1 MMSEIKHSLRIMIID
16 IEKDKVVL
24 DEFADAIV
32 GGIAKNVMPGEDGD
46 CAEIAVVRATTIGVM
61 NAVTAA
67 ESIVKKQKRMLLKD
81 FLKNATPE
89 EKKKC
94 FGIEDVEKLIDIL
107 EKATEDEDESGK

>member
-1 MMSEIKHSLRIMIID
+1 MSEIKHSFRIMVID
-16 IEKDKVVL
+16 VEKDKVVL

-32 GGIAKNVMPGEDGD
+32 GGIAKNVMPGEDGA
-46 CAEIAVVRATTIGVM
+46 CAEIAVTRATTIGLM

-67 ESIVKKQKRMLLKD
+67 ESIVKKQKRMLLMG

-89 EKKKC
+89 EKKEC

-107 EKATEDEDESGK
+107 EKTTEDEDDTEE

>member
-1 MMSEIKHSLRIMIID
+1 MSDIKHSLRIMIID

-32 GGIAKNVMPGEDGD
+32 GGIAKNVMPGEDGA
-46 CAEIAVVRATTIGVM
+46 CAEIAVVRATTIGAM

-67 ESIVKKQKRMLLKD
+67 ENVVKKQKKMLLMA

-89 EKKKC
+89 EKKEC
-94 FGIEDVEKLIDIL
+94 FGIEDVDKLIDIL
-107 EKATEDEDESGK
+107 EKVMEDEDDTEE